1 MENARIRKDIDTF
14 NNQLATETDFKKFL
28 ALIRQIASRFSFLEE
43 EDTVYSYHTI
53 ILGLVEQYK
62 NELI

>member
-28 ALIRQIASRFSFLEE
+28 ALIRQLASRFSFLEE
-43 EDTVYSYHTI
+43 EDTVSSYHTI

>member
-28 ALIRQIASRFSFLEE
+28 ALIRQLASKFSFLEE
-43 EDTVYSYHTI
+43 EDTVNSYHTI